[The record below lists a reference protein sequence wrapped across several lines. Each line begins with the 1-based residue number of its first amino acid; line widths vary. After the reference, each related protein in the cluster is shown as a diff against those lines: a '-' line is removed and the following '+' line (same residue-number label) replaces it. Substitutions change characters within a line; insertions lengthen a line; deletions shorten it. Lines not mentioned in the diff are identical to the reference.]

1 MMKRFKSR
9 LTVAL
14 VSLSLAVSG
23 LTWLT
28 YKFTDLQMRE
38 DLLQQAGIVA
48 QSIQLERVRLLAGAS
63 SDETNPNY
71 LKLKHQLSHLR
82 HANPKCR
89 FLYILGRTNDGMI
102 FFHVDSEPAG
112 SKDESPPGQTYDEAP
127 ISFHDVFKEVRED
140 AVGPVSDRWGSWV
153 TALVPLI
160 HSDNG
165 QFMGVLAMDID
176 ATTWKWD
183 IFSRILFHIGL
194 LLILVLVIGSMWL
207 AVHRFESGPTKN

>member
-1 MMKRFKSR
+1 MA
-9 LTVAL
+9 LVAL
-14 VSLSLAVSG
+14 AVAVSG

-28 YKFTDLQMRE
+28 YKFTDVQMRE

-48 QSIQLERVRLLAGAS
+48 QSIQLERVRLLTGSS
-63 SDETNPNY
+63 SDENNPSY
-71 LKLKHQLSHLR
+71 LKLKHQLSLLR

-89 FLYILGRTNDGMI
+89 FLYILGRTSDGMI

-127 ISFHDVFKEVRED
+127 SSFHDVFTRIRED

-153 TALVPLI
+153 TALVPLV
-160 HSDNG
+160 HPDKG
-165 QFMGVLAMDID
+165 EFMGVLAMDID
-176 ATTWKWD
+176 ATTWKRD

-207 AVHRFESGPTKN
+207 AVHRFESGRKKHLIA